1 MMSGTSMMAGMGW
14 PGLLMML
21 LLWGGAIAL
30 ILWGIS
36 SLFPT
41 GRVNTE
47 ADALEIL
54 RRRYARG
61 EISREEFLQ
70 ASQTLLPSELERPRH
85 VPGHPG
91 GHGH

>member
-1 MMSGTSMMAGMGW
+1 MMNDTSMLAGIGW
-14 PGLLMML
+14 PGVLLML

-36 SLFPT
+36 GLFPT
-41 GRVNTE
+41 RQVHIE

-54 RRRYARG
+54 RQRYARG

-70 ASQTLLPSELERPRH
+70 ASASLRPSEPEVPRH
-85 VPGHPG
+85 AHDHSG
-91 GHGH
+91 GHGR

>member
-1 MMSGTSMMAGMGW
+1 MISGTSMLAGMGW
-14 PGLLMML
+14 PMLLLML

-30 ILWGIS
+30 ILWGVS
-36 SLFPT
+36 SLFPA
-41 GRVNTE
+41 GRASVE

-70 ASQTLLPSELERPRH
+70 ASEALRPSELARPRH
-85 VPGHPG
+85 AHNHPG
-91 GHGH
+91 SRSH